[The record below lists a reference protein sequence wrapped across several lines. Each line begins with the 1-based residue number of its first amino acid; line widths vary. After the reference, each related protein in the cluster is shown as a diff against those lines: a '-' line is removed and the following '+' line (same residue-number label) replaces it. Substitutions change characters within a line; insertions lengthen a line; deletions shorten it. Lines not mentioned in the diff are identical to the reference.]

1 MYPQN
6 LKSSIFP
13 KKLFIPSCYAHAL
26 HSEMDPSMSLGM
38 FAPESSLSNWP
49 INAHNH
55 QQIEIWTQ
63 ITIYFDPFE
72 CISINIRWATWSY
85 LIKLLKFNSSQLL
98 FKMKK
103 SEHSFEIIQQTISAI
118 RSFGQ
123 RLRLTCSS
131 FFSLGDVIFL
141 IC

>member
-63 ITIYFDPFE
+63 ITIYFDPSMHI
-72 CISINIRWATWSY
+72 ISKQNFGT
-85 LIKLLKFNSSQLL
+85 
-98 FKMKK
+98 K
-103 SEHSFEIIQQTISAI
+103 SPFRKPCKTHQIGMPQTVN
-118 RSFGQ
+118 
-123 RLRLTCSS
+123 T
-131 FFSLGDVIFL
+131 V
-141 IC
+141 